1 MNKHELTE
9 SSDGV
14 GQGSRKGGYRRL
26 RGKDLE
32 ESLEEREPTWTAQ
45 LKVSENKTNTINLFL
60 GFLFGFVLFCEG

>member
-1 MNKHELTE
+1 MNKQELTE

-26 RGKDLE
+26 RGKNLE

-45 LKVSENKTNTINLFL
+45 LKVS
-60 GFLFGFVLFCEG
+60 